1 MKPIQ
6 TQDIEKLRQELLAR
20 HDLLMDNFAML
31 KGVSNADHREML
43 ARLEAAD
50 AQMDQLLALS
60 EPITNQDPRV
70 QNLYRDVNELRLYFG
85 APTGRPLEDRG
96 VDYVAPHVQALR
108 LLFQIDSSIVLYVE
122 MIRTDLA
129 LLEYQLAHGQDISDC
144 LASLGDSIA
153 LCRFRDQFTGLQDS
167 HIFDLAHYL
176 MLIHELLG
184 PVLLS
189 KREKALRLPI
199 SRVYLEMAM
208 AFALFDCSPE
218 DVDELFCDVFIL
230 SMMVQLLTEEPTLSA
245 AQRCY
250 TTALWLWEYKLLP
263 EQKEN
268 VAQCYIKAKEVLE
281 NA

>member
-1 MKPIQ
+1 MKPIR

-31 KGVSNADHREML
+31 KEVSNADHREML
-43 ARLEAAD
+43 TRLETAD
-50 AQMDQLLALS
+50 AQMDRLLALP
-60 EPITNQDPRV
+60 EPVTGQDPRV
-70 QNLYRDVNELRLYFG
+70 QELYREVNELRLYFG

-96 VDYVAPHVQALR
+96 VEYIAPHVQTLR
-108 LLFQIDSSIVLYVE
+108 LLFQIDASITLYVE

-129 LLEYQLAHGQDISDC
+129 LLEYRLAHGQDISDC
-144 LASLGDSIA
+144 LTSLGDSIA
-153 LCRFRDQFTGLQDS
+153 LYRFRDRFAGLQDS

-176 MLIHELLG
+176 MLIHALLS
-184 PVLLS
+184 PILLS
-189 KREKALRLPI
+189 KKEEALRLPI

-230 SMMVQLLTEEPTLSA
+230 SMMVQLLTEKPTLNA
-245 AQRCY
+245 AQHCY
-250 TTALWLWEYKLLP
+250 ATALWLWEYKLLP
-263 EQKEN
+263 EQKEK
-268 VAQCYIKAKEVLE
+268 VAQCYTKAKEVLE